1 MMVRVWRLAT
11 QKLWLRSLLKQTNL
25 KWVQTT
31 WDWSMLPDI
40 DDQGFSKCLQVKGYS
55 GVFRT
60 AEETHDLRPYELCP
74 NYNNLFQKDVS
85 FLKEKTLEALNK
97 QLEELGMGTGK
108 GDFKVK

>member
-1 MMVRVWRLAT
+1 MMVRVWDWPP
-11 QKLWLRSLLKQTNL
+11 KNYDYGPLLKQRNL

-97 QLEELGMGTGK
+97 QLEELGMGTEK